1 MAETEYYKNLVK
13 EVKKNN
19 IYNIMKYGCLY
30 LFFFIWC
37 FINNIV
43 FTMTYNRL
51 RVKLKGYKDQKDK
64 QIF

>member
-30 LFFFIWC
+30 LFFFMWC
-37 FINNIV
+37 FINNIA
-43 FTMTYNRL
+43 FTMTYNIL